1 MPGKPD
7 FLDLDKDGNTT
18 EPMKQAAKKKQG
30 MMRGG
35 KVKMMRGGKVP
46 GMMRGGKVKMQGGGM
61 ADVVQGMAMVKDVAQ
76 QMNKPRAQVDGMNA
90 NQMSSAM
97 GIQDM
102 PMTSGGM
109 RKMRNG
115 GRVF

>member
-35 KVKMMRGGKVP
+35 KVKMMRGGNV
-46 GMMRGGKVKMQGGGM
+46 M
-61 ADVVQGMAMVKDVAQ
+61 
-76 QMNKPRAQVDGMNA
+76 PRYA
-90 NQMSSAM
+90 
-97 GIQDM
+97 
-102 PMTSGGM
+102 
-109 RKMRNG
+109 NG
-115 GRVF
+115 GCVMKKTNQNPTIV

>member
-18 EPMKQAAKKKQG
+18 EPMKSAAKKK

-46 GMMRGGKVKMQGGGM
+46 GMMRGGKVPGMMRGGS
-61 ADVVQGMAMVKDVAQ
+61 
-76 QMNKPRAQVDGMNA
+76 VDGMDGKQMNA
-90 NQMSSAM
+90 AM
-97 GIQDM
+97 GVQDV
-102 PMTSGGM
+102 PMTSGGI
-109 RKMRNG
+109 RKMRDG

>member
-18 EPMKQAAKKKQG
+18 EPMKSAAKKK

-46 GMMRGGKVKMQGGGM
+46 GMMRGGS
-61 ADVVQGMAMVKDVAQ
+61 
-76 QMNKPRAQVDGMNA
+76 VDGMDGKQMNA
-90 NQMSSAM
+90 AM
-97 GIQDM
+97 GVHDV
-102 PMTSGGM
+102 PMTSGGI
-109 RKMRNG
+109 RKMRDG